1 MFIYHGSKDIIEKP
15 EYGKGKPYNDYGFG
29 FYCTK
34 VIEMAKE
41 WGCGED
47 HDGYANI
54 YEIDATGLKTLNLNT
69 KDFSILHW
77 LSILLKNRSFRLTN
91 PIAKDAK
98 NYLIE
103 NFSVDTSSYDVIVG
117 YRADDSYFS
126 FAEDFLNNAI
136 SVKKLEKAMRLGN
149 LGEQFVLIF
158 PLAFQ
163 RIHFVG
169 VEKAPRS
176 RYYVLK
182 SKRDKTAR
190 AKYLNR
196 HRQPSYNLDELYI
209 VDIMRQGMRFDD
221 PRL

>member
-54 YEIDATGLKTLNLNT
+54 YEIDATGLKILNLNT

-77 LSILLKNRSFRLTN
+77 LTILLKNRSFRLTN
-91 PIAKDAK
+91 PIVKDAK

-103 NFSVDTSSYDVIVG
+103 NFSVDTSSYDFIVG
-117 YRADDSYFS
+117 Y
-126 FAEDFLNNAI
+126 
-136 SVKKLEKAMRLGN
+136 
-149 LGEQFVLIF
+149 
-158 PLAFQ
+158 
-163 RIHFVG
+163 
-169 VEKAPRS
+169 
-176 RYYVLK
+176 
-182 SKRDKTAR
+182 
-190 AKYLNR
+190 
-196 HRQPSYNLDELYI
+196 
-209 VDIMRQGMRFDD
+209 
-221 PRL
+221 